1 MEQETYMAQEEIFET
16 GLQIDSESKTYLRE
30 AAKWARFLGILG
42 FIGSGFILLFIL
54 IFSYS
59 NSNIINVYE
68 NTMVWAKFT
77 FGTVM
82 FIYYLAPVAGFLI
95 SLAAF
100 RFGQRTSSALI
111 SGNQTDFRNSMS
123 SMRFIFRLYGIFSIV
138 YLILMILLVFL
149 SIKGDVI

>member
-1 MEQETYMAQEEIFET
+1 MEQKEIFET
-16 GLQIDSESKTYLRE
+16 GLQIDNESKTYLRE

-59 NSNIINVYE
+59 NSNSINIYE

-95 SLAAF
+95 SLATF